1 MVASHRDIA
10 DSNRIVTR
18 ANFCRL
24 ADGPSHD
31 TPPLY
36 GDRMKHVES
45 SFAGVHGTRIVYDV
59 WTPEA
64 AAEDVPSG
72 IVVVA
77 HGVAEHAGRYRH
89 VIERLCSLGLVVY
102 APDHRG
108 HGRSGGKRVALAKWS
123 DFTDDLHTLFGIA
136 AAEYPNKRT
145 FLLGHSMGGAIAL
158 SYALDHQA
166 DLDGLM
172 LSGPAVVPSVGQ
184 PKALVAVGKI
194 LGRLVPAAPV
204 LKLDPNLVSR
214 DKNVVDAYVADP
226 LRYPGSVT
234 AGLAA
239 AILGVGETFPA
250 RLPSL
255 TIPVLLQHG
264 TADGLADVSGSDLI
278 ADRAGSEDL
287 TLKKYDGL
295 FHEVFNEPEKE
306 RVLDDL
312 IAWLRPR
319 VQTSA
324 ARS

>member
-1 MVASHRDIA
+1 ME
-10 DSNRIVTR
+10 
-18 ANFCRL
+18 
-24 ADGPSHD
+24 
-31 TPPLY
+31 
-36 GDRMKHVES
+36 HVES

-59 WTPEA
+59 WTPEDA
-64 AAEDVPSG
+64 PTG
-72 IVVVA
+72 VVVLA
-77 HGVAEHAGRYRH
+77 HGLAEHAGRYRH
-89 VIERLCSLGLVVY
+89 VIDRLGSLGLVVY

-108 HGRSGGKRVALAKWS
+108 HGRSGGKRVRVDKWS

-136 AAEYPNKRT
+136 AGEYPNELT

-172 LSGPAVVPSVGQ
+172 LSGPAVVPSAGQ

-194 LGRLVPAAPV
+194 LGRFVPAAPV

-214 DKNVVDAYVADP
+214 DRDVVDAYVADP
-226 LRYPGSVT
+226 LGYHGSVS

-239 AILGVGETFPA
+239 ALLGAGESFPA

-264 TADGLADVSGSDLI
+264 TADELADVSGSDLI
-278 ADRAGSEDL
+278 AERAGSDDL

-295 FHEVFNEPEKE
+295 FHEVFNEPEQE

-312 IAWLRPR
+312 VAWLRPR
-319 VQTSA
+319 VQTGSV
-324 ARS
+324 SS